1 MSDFGMRMPGGRA
14 KRASGVDVYTGLMG
28 LAVAFLLLACVVLFM
43 QGSKCQA
50 LQRIALPALRVTK
63 FVFCFFF
70 HS

>member
-43 QGSKCQA
+43 QGSKIGKGGSA
-50 LQRIALPALRVTK
+50 MGVWKAGEKIDIK
-63 FVFCFFF
+63 D
-70 HS
+70 SGK